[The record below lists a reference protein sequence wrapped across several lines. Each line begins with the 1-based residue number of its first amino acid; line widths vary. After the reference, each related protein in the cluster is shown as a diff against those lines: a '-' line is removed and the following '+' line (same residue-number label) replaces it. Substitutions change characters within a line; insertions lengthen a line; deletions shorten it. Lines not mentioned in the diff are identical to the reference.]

1 MSEIK
6 KLNTEKLNMFKNNVA
21 NNEDKI
27 FNKLKDLQKLV
38 KKESA
43 IKELFIKTKNETKK
57 SIENHCIDIY
67 KKKMEVLNILQKINK
82 TTNNSSKE
90 STDLLKDYILV
101 ESSEEYLFNLFMFI
115 KSILNNLWEEPEI
128 LANLLIKA
136 NKEETKKYLAPLICN
151 NFYENI
157 LSPNYIQDQLIYII
171 YLLLKNEIE
180 SFKDINEG
188 IKNFLIR

>member
-128 LANLLIKA
+128 LANL
-136 NKEETKKYLAPLICN
+136 
-151 NFYENI
+151 
-157 LSPNYIQDQLIYII
+157 
-171 YLLLKNEIE
+171 
-180 SFKDINEG
+180 
-188 IKNFLIR
+188 

>member
-57 SIENHCIDIY
+57 SIENHCI
-67 KKKMEVLNILQKINK
+67 
-82 TTNNSSKE
+82 
-90 STDLLKDYILV
+90 
-101 ESSEEYLFNLFMFI
+101 
-115 KSILNNLWEEPEI
+115 EI
-128 LANLLIKA
+128 
-136 NKEETKKYLAPLICN
+136 
-151 NFYENI
+151 
-157 LSPNYIQDQLIYII
+157 
-171 YLLLKNEIE
+171 
-180 SFKDINEG
+180 
-188 IKNFLIR
+188 